1 MDEKRILEQ
10 LLASAQEIPVPEGL
24 CPEIMEKRL
33 EQTAQELRAARK
45 SRRQIWQKS
54 LLGAAAVVL
63 CVGLVILG
71 RHGAGSNSSG
81 ASMATMDTASEAS
94 GAAADAGAPEAAAAE
109 GGASGDSSSGAFSGG
124 TYGWE
129 AEDVS
134 NFYTQAGSYEEI
146 REYLNTFGVVQNEVE
161 AGDEGTESSGT
172 GEPKTGEISAVRD
185 EICTDGSR
193 AYTLEEQTLRI
204 LTAEDGGSV
213 TTEEVRLAEIQ
224 SGEQLKAVYRDGE
237 TLRIVVGTEEETR
250 LLTYDISALEQPELL
265 GTVSQEGEYVDS
277 AKWNGSVQLVTKAAV
292 TLPETPESSGQNGET
307 ENAENMAEQGA
318 AEQGWMPRINGQV
331 VSAENSYLSAQ
342 GGSQAWLFSAVS
354 EENPGTVGGSGMIV
368 GGSAEICLKGGKAIV
383 QEISYTEDEYT
394 TKLAEFELTDDGLV
408 PLGAL
413 SLRGIVQE
421 PGWIDEQDGYL
432 RVLAEIWNN
441 ETEQM
446 EGSVY
451 VLDEGMNPVG
461 ILEGLNLEQGA
472 GAVCFDG
479 SRAYISAAGENG
491 DLLLVLDLW
500 EPASPY
506 LNAELAVDST
516 FDGLISWADGRLLCI
531 ERETDADTDGAAGL
545 RLVMYDCSETGLTE
559 LHAWSSADVST
570 DLADEAVWVIG
581 AQEKRVLVPDG
592 ETGGYIVI
600 SYSDEE
606 GFQAQEQVRE

>member
-33 EQTAQELRAARK
+33 EQTAQKLRTARK
-45 SRRQIWQKS
+45 SRRQMWQKS

-63 CVGLVILG
+63 CVGLIVLG
-71 RHGAGSNSSG
+71 QRGADSSSSG
-81 ASMATMDTASEAS
+81 SMMSFGTASEAS
-94 GAAADAGAPEAAAAE
+94 DATAGAAAPEEAAAE
-109 GGASGDSSSGAFSGG
+109 SGAAGGFSASAYSNG
-124 TYGWE
+124 TDSWE
-129 AEDVS
+129 AEDVGS
-134 NFYTQAGSYEEI
+134 LYTQAGSYEEI
-146 REYLNTFGVVQNEVE
+146 REYLAAAGSVQDDAEAEGAN
-161 AGDEGTESSGT
+161 AGDSGT
-172 GEPKTGEISAVRD
+172 GESKTGEMSAVGD
-185 EICTDGSR
+185 EICTDGSG
-193 AYTLEEQTLRI
+193 AYMLEEQTLQI
-204 LTAEDGGSV
+204 LTAGDGGSV
-213 TTEEVRLAEIQ
+213 TAEEVRLAEIQ

-237 TLRIVVGTEEETR
+237 TLRVVVGTESETR

-277 AKWNGSVQLVTKAAV
+277 AEWNGSVQLVTKTAV

-307 ENAENMAEQGA
+307 KKTESMAEQGD
-318 AEQGWMPRINGQV
+318 AEQGWMPQINGQA
-331 VSAENSYLSAQ
+331 VSAENSYLSAR
-342 GGSQAWLFSAVS
+342 GGGQAWLFSAVS

-368 GGSAEICLKGGKAIV
+368 GGSTEICLKGGKAIL

-491 DLLLVLDLW
+491 GLLLSLDLW
-500 EPASPY
+500 EPSSPS
-506 LNAELAVDST
+506 LSGELAVDFVS
-516 FDGLISWADGRLLCI
+516 DSLRIWGDGRLLCVG
-531 ERETDADTDGAAGL
+531 READGAGASGL
-545 RLVMYDCSETGLTE
+545 RLTMYDCSEPEQGLVE
-559 LHAWSSADVST
+559 LHTWSSAEFSEDTSG
-570 DLADEAVWVIG
+570 DAVKVIG
-581 AQEKRVLVPDG
+581 NQEKRILVPDG
-592 ETGGYIVI
+592 ETGEYAAI
-600 SYSDEE
+600 SYSEE
-606 GFQAQEQVRE
+606 GGFQTEEAP

>member
-33 EQTAQELRAARK
+33 EQTAQKLRTARK
-45 SRRQIWQKS
+45 SRRQMWQKS

-63 CVGLVILG
+63 CVGLIVLG
-71 RHGAGSNSSG
+71 QRGADSSSSG
-81 ASMATMDTASEAS
+81 SMMSFGTASEAS
-94 GAAADAGAPEAAAAE
+94 DATAGAAAPEEAAAE
-109 GGASGDSSSGAFSGG
+109 SGAAGGFSASAYSNG
-124 TYGWE
+124 TDSWE
-129 AEDVS
+129 AEDVGS
-134 NFYTQAGSYEEI
+134 LYTQAGSYEEI
-146 REYLNTFGVVQNEVE
+146 REYLAAAGSVQDDAEAEGAN
-161 AGDEGTESSGT
+161 AGDSGT
-172 GEPKTGEISAVRD
+172 GESKTGEMSAVGD
-185 EICTDGSR
+185 EICTDGSG
-193 AYTLEEQTLRI
+193 AYMLEEQTLQI
-204 LTAEDGGSV
+204 LTAGDGGSV
-213 TTEEVRLAEIQ
+213 TAEEVRLAEIQ

-237 TLRIVVGTEEETR
+237 TLRVVVGTESETR

-277 AKWNGSVQLVTKAAV
+277 AEWNGSVQLVTKTAV

-307 ENAENMAEQGA
+307 EKTESMAEQGD
-318 AEQGWMPRINGQV
+318 AEQEWMPQINGQA

-491 DLLLVLDLW
+491 GLLLSLDLW
-500 EPASPY
+500 EPSSPS
-506 LNAELAVDST
+506 LSGELAVDFVS
-516 FDGLISWADGRLLCI
+516 DSLRIWGDGRLLCVG
-531 ERETDADTDGAAGL
+531 READGAGASGL
-545 RLVMYDCSETGLTE
+545 QLTMYDCSEPEQGLVE
-559 LHAWSSADVST
+559 LHTWSSAEFSEDTSGN
-570 DLADEAVWVIG
+570 AVKVIG
-581 AQEKRVLVPDG
+581 NQEKRILVPDG
-592 ETGGYIVI
+592 EMGEYAAI
-600 SYSDEE
+600 SYSEKG
-606 GFQAQEQVRE
+606 GFQTEEAP

>member
-33 EQTAQELRAARK
+33 EQTAQKLRTARK
-45 SRRQIWQKS
+45 SRRQMWQKS

-63 CVGLVILG
+63 CVGLIVLG
-71 RHGAGSNSSG
+71 QRGADSSSSG
-81 ASMATMDTASEAS
+81 SMMSFGTASEAS
-94 GAAADAGAPEAAAAE
+94 DATAGAAAPEEAAAE
-109 GGASGDSSSGAFSGG
+109 SGAAGGFSASAYSNG
-124 TYGWE
+124 TDSWE
-129 AEDVS
+129 AEDVGS
-134 NFYTQAGSYEEI
+134 LYTQAGSYEEI
-146 REYLNTFGVVQNEVE
+146 REYLAAAGSVQDDAEAEGAN
-161 AGDEGTESSGT
+161 AGDSGT
-172 GEPKTGEISAVRD
+172 GESKTGEMSAVGD

-193 AYTLEEQTLRI
+193 AYMLEEQTLQI
-204 LTAEDGGSV
+204 LTAGDGGSV
-213 TTEEVRLAEIQ
+213 TAEEVRLAEIQ

-237 TLRIVVGTEEETR
+237 TLRIVVGTESETR

-307 ENAENMAEQGA
+307 KKTERMAEQED
-318 AEQGWMPRINGQV
+318 AEQEWMPQINGQA

-342 GGSQAWLFSAVS
+342 GGGQAWLFSAVS

-368 GGSAEICLKGGKAIV
+368 GGSAEICLKGGKAIL

-421 PGWIDEQDGYL
+421 SGWIDEQDGYL

-451 VLDEGMNPVG
+451 VLDGDLNPVG

-491 DLLLVLDLW
+491 GLLLSLDLW
-500 EPASPY
+500 EPSSPS
-506 LNAELAVDST
+506 LSGELAVDFVS
-516 FDGLISWADGRLLCI
+516 DSLRIWGDGRLLCVG
-531 ERETDADTDGAAGL
+531 READTGGASGL
-545 RLVMYDCSETGLTE
+545 RLVMYDCSEPEQGLVE
-559 LHAWSSADVST
+559 LHTWSSAEFSEDTSGN
-570 DLADEAVWVIG
+570 AVKVIG
-581 AQEKRVLVPDG
+581 NQEKRILVPDG
-592 ETGGYIVI
+592 ETGEYAAI
-600 SYSDEE
+600 SYSEKG
-606 GFQAQEQVRE
+606 GFQTEEAP

>member
-33 EQTAQELRAARK
+33 EQTAQKLRTARK
-45 SRRQIWQKS
+45 SRRQMWQKS

-63 CVGLVILG
+63 CVGLIVLG
-71 RHGAGSNSSG
+71 QRGADSSSSG
-81 ASMATMDTASEAS
+81 SMMSFGTASEAS
-94 GAAADAGAPEAAAAE
+94 DATAGAAAPEEAAAE
-109 GGASGDSSSGAFSGG
+109 SGAAGGFSASAYSNG
-124 TYGWE
+124 TDSWE
-129 AEDVS
+129 AEDVGS
-134 NFYTQAGSYEEI
+134 LYTQAGSYEEI
-146 REYLNTFGVVQNEVE
+146 REYLAAAGSVQDDAEAEGAN
-161 AGDEGTESSGT
+161 AGDSGT
-172 GEPKTGEISAVRD
+172 GESKTGEMSAVGD
-185 EICTDGSR
+185 EICTDGSG
-193 AYTLEEQTLRI
+193 AYMLEEQTLQI
-204 LTAEDGGSV
+204 LTAGDGGSV
-213 TTEEVRLAEIQ
+213 TAEEVRLAEIQ

-237 TLRIVVGTEEETR
+237 TLRVVVGTESETR

-277 AKWNGSVQLVTKAAV
+277 AEWNGSVQLVTKTAV

-307 ENAENMAEQGA
+307 EKTESMAEQGD
-318 AEQGWMPRINGQV
+318 AEQEWMPQINGQA

-368 GGSAEICLKGGKAIV
+368 GGSTEICLKGGKAIV

-491 DLLLVLDLW
+491 GLLLSLDLW
-500 EPASPY
+500 EPSSPS
-506 LNAELAVDST
+506 LSGELAVDFVS
-516 FDGLISWADGRLLCI
+516 DSLRIWGDGRLLCVG
-531 ERETDADTDGAAGL
+531 READGAGASGL
-545 RLVMYDCSETGLTE
+545 RLTMYDCSEPEQGLVE
-559 LHAWSSADVST
+559 LHTWSSAEFSEDTSGN
-570 DLADEAVWVIG
+570 AVKVIG
-581 AQEKRVLVPDG
+581 NQEKRILVPDG
-592 ETGGYIVI
+592 ETGEYAAI
-600 SYSDEE
+600 SYSEKG
-606 GFQAQEQVRE
+606 GFQTEEAP

>member
-33 EQTAQELRAARK
+33 EQTAQKLRTARK
-45 SRRQIWQKS
+45 SRRQMWQKS

-63 CVGLVILG
+63 CVGLIVLG
-71 RHGAGSNSSG
+71 QRGADSSSSG
-81 ASMATMDTASEAS
+81 SMMSFGTASEAS
-94 GAAADAGAPEAAAAE
+94 DATAGAAAPEEAAAE
-109 GGASGDSSSGAFSGG
+109 SGAAGGFSASAYSNG
-124 TYGWE
+124 TDSWE
-129 AEDVS
+129 AEDVGS
-134 NFYTQAGSYEEI
+134 LYTQAGSYEEI
-146 REYLNTFGVVQNEVE
+146 REYLAAAGSVQDDAEAEGAN
-161 AGDEGTESSGT
+161 AGDSGT
-172 GEPKTGEISAVRD
+172 GESKTGEMSAVGD
-185 EICTDGSR
+185 EICTDGSG
-193 AYTLEEQTLRI
+193 AYMLEEQTLQI
-204 LTAEDGGSV
+204 LTAGDGGSV
-213 TTEEVRLAEIQ
+213 TAEEVRLAEIQ

-237 TLRIVVGTEEETR
+237 TLRVVVGTESETR

-277 AKWNGSVQLVTKAAV
+277 AEWNGSVQLVTKAAV

-307 ENAENMAEQGA
+307 EKTESMAEQGN
-318 AEQGWMPRINGQV
+318 AEQEWMPQINGQA

-368 GGSAEICLKGGKAIV
+368 GASAEICLKGGKAIL

-394 TKLAEFELTDDGLV
+394 TKLAEFELTEDGLL

-413 SLRGIVQE
+413 SFRGIVQDSA
-421 PGWIDEQDGYL
+421 WINEQDGYL
-432 RVLAEIWNN
+432 RVLSESWND

-451 VLDEGMNPVG
+451 VLDSGLYPVG

-472 GAVCFDG
+472 EAVCYDG
-479 SRAYISAAGENG
+479 SRAYISAAGESG
-491 DLLLVLDLW
+491 GLLLVLDLW

>member
-33 EQTAQELRAARK
+33 EQTAQKLRTARK
-45 SRRQIWQKS
+45 SRRQMWQKS

-63 CVGLVILG
+63 CVGLIVLG
-71 RHGAGSNSSG
+71 QRGADSSSSG
-81 ASMATMDTASEAS
+81 SMMSFGTASEAS
-94 GAAADAGAPEAAAAE
+94 DATAGAAAPEEAAAE
-109 GGASGDSSSGAFSGG
+109 SGAAGGFSASAYSNG
-124 TYGWE
+124 TDSWE
-129 AEDVS
+129 AEDVGS
-134 NFYTQAGSYEEI
+134 LYTQAGSYEEI
-146 REYLNTFGVVQNEVE
+146 REYLAAAGSVQDDAEAEGAN
-161 AGDEGTESSGT
+161 AGDSGT
-172 GEPKTGEISAVRD
+172 GESKTGEMSAVGD
-185 EICTDGSR
+185 EICTDGSG
-193 AYTLEEQTLRI
+193 AYMLEEQTLQI
-204 LTAEDGGSV
+204 LTAGDGGSV
-213 TTEEVRLAEIQ
+213 TAEEVRLAEIQ

-237 TLRIVVGTEEETR
+237 TLRVVVGTESETR

-277 AKWNGSVQLVTKAAV
+277 AEWNGSVQLVTKTAV

-307 ENAENMAEQGA
+307 KKTESMAEQGD
-318 AEQGWMPRINGQV
+318 AEQGWMPQINGQA
-331 VSAENSYLSAQ
+331 VSAENSYLSAR
-342 GGSQAWLFSAVS
+342 GGGQAWLFSAVS

-432 RVLAEIWNN
+432 RVLSEVWNN
-441 ETEQM
+441 ETGQM
-446 EGSVY
+446 EGNLY
-451 VLDEGMNPVG
+451 VLDSGLYPVG

-491 DLLLVLDLW
+491 DLLLSLDLW
-500 EPASPY
+500 EPSSPS
-506 LNAELAVDST
+506 LRREAGGG
-516 FDGLISWADGRLLCI
+516 FCI
-531 ERETDADTDGAAGL
+531 RQPENLG
-545 RLVMYDCSETGLTE
+545 
-559 LHAWSSADVST
+559 
-570 DLADEAVWVIG
+570 
-581 AQEKRVLVPDG
+581 
-592 ETGGYIVI
+592 
-600 SYSDEE
+600 
-606 GFQAQEQVRE
+606 